1 MLAVVQTMLVWEFI
15 MALPVTVVVC
25 HPFVACVLNV
35 GNVLIMT
42 YVEPVTAIV
51 QTFMR
56 LNILFDGSVTIKTV
70 PRPTAVPL
78 VKAAAAAAAAA
89 AVRMKVTT
97 EKITTSMLWQ

>member
-1 MLAVVQTMLVWEFI
+1 MLVWEFI

-35 GNVLIMT
+35 GNVLIMI

-78 VKAAAAAAAAA
+78 VKAAAAAA
-89 AVRMKVTT
+89 VRMKVTT

>member
-1 MLAVVQTMLVWEFI
+1 MLVWEFI

-35 GNVLIMT
+35 GNVLIMI

-78 VKAAAAAAAAA
+78 VKAAAAAAA
-89 AVRMKVTT
+89 VRMKVTT

>member
-1 MLAVVQTMLVWEFI
+1 MWAVVQTMLVLGFT

-56 LNILFDGSVTIKTV
+56 QNILFDGSVTIKTV
-70 PRPTAVPL
+70 PRPTAVPS
-78 VKAAAAAAAAA
+78 VKAAV
-89 AVRMKVTT
+89 AVRMEVTA
-97 EKITTSMLWQ
+97 EKITTIMLWQ

>member
-25 HPFVACVLNV
+25 HPFVVCVLNV

-78 VKAAAAAAAAA
+78 VKAAAAAA
-89 AVRMKVTT
+89 VRMKVTT